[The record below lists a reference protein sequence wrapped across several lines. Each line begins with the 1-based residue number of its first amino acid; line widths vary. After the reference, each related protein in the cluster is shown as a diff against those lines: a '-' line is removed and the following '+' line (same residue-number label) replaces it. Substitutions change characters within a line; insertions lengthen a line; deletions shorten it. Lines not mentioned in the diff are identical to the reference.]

1 MRRRLRSVGPHP
13 LRKVRQVLAAEE
25 PRQQEE
31 RGGNDE
37 DEVQKYLV
45 REKHGRIILRSGT
58 TSVYLKDRYNVT
70 EKVIAAGLV
79 LPNLARSVA
88 EEHIEELSQLIKT
101 AGGEVVTTMLAKRP
115 APDPATFVGKGKAE
129 ELQKLVE
136 ETRAT
141 LLVVDDDLSPAQA
154 RNLEK
159 IVNVKVID
167 RSGLILDIFAGRA
180 RSREARTQV
189 ELAQLEYMLPRLTR
203 AWTHLERQAGG
214 IGTRGVGETQLELD
228 RRIIRNRI
236 ARLKE
241 ELTKIERT
249 RETQRKSRN
258 AAFTVALVGYTNAG
272 KSTLFNRL
280 TSGSADAAD
289 KLFATLDAKSAKA
302 AFDMPRETVIIDTV
316 GFIRKLPHHLV
327 ASFRST
333 MEEAVAAD
341 LVLHVIDS
349 SHPQFEDQRAVGEDV
364 LRDLGVKLD
373 RVIEVYN
380 KADRTDAFELRR
392 KNAASVSALTGR
404 NIDRLIDIIRDR
416 ELENGEVLHLTI
428 PHGDARVIAKLH
440 DVAEVYEQHVTDGAM
455 LITAW
460 IPRDALQQ
468 YEPYAAA
475 SLLEPA
481 KVS

>member
-1 MRRRLRSVGPHP
+1 MP
-13 LRKVRQVLAAEE
+13 E
-25 PRQQEE
+25 
-31 RGGNDE
+31 N
-37 DEVQKYLV
+37 
-45 REKHGRIILRSGT
+45 
-58 TSVYLKDRYNVT
+58 
-70 EKVIAAGLV
+70 VIAVALI
-79 LPNLARSVA
+79 LPDLTRGVA
-88 EEHIEELSQLIKT
+88 EEHLAELEKLIET
-101 AGGEVVTTMLAKRP
+101 AGGTVVDRVFAKRP
-115 APDPATFVGKGKAE
+115 RPDPATYVGSGKAE
-129 ELQKLVE
+129 QIKSLVAKTCAKLIVF
-136 ETRAT
+136 
-141 LLVVDDDLSPAQA
+141 DDDLSPAQA

-159 IVNVKVID
+159 ITEVKVID

-249 RETQRKSRN
+249 RETQRKSRS
-258 AAFTVALVGYTNAG
+258 AVFSVALVGYTNAG

-280 TSGSADAAD
+280 TSGSAEMAD
-289 KLFATLDAKSAKA
+289 KLFATLDAKSARA
-302 AFDMPRETVIIDTV
+302 VFEMPRETVVIDTV

-349 SHPQFEDQRAVGEDV
+349 SHPQFEDQRAVGEEV
-364 LRDLGVKLD
+364 LRDLGVQMD

-380 KADRTDAFELRR
+380 KADLTEEGLRGLA
-392 KNAASVSALTGR
+392 KNRATVSALTGR
-404 NIDRLIDIIRDR
+404 NIDRLIDIIRER
-416 ELENGEVLHLTI
+416 ELENGEVIQLEI
-428 PHGDARVIAKLH
+428 PHNDARVIAKLH
-440 DVAEVYEQHVTDGAM
+440 DVAQVYEQRVTDRAM
-455 LITAW
+455 ILTAW
-460 IPRDALQQ
+460 IPRDALHLF
-468 YEPYAAA
+468 EAYAAVG
-475 SLLEPA
+475 LLKPA

>member
-1 MRRRLRSVGPHP
+1 VPENAIAVAL
-13 LRKVRQVLAAEE
+13 
-25 PRQQEE
+25 
-31 RGGNDE
+31 
-37 DEVQKYLV
+37 
-45 REKHGRIILRSGT
+45 ILPDLT
-58 TSVYLKDRYNVT
+58 
-70 EKVIAAGLV
+70 
-79 LPNLARSVA
+79 RSVA
-88 EEHIEELSQLIKT
+88 EEHLSELEKLIET
-101 AGGEVVTTMLAKRP
+101 AGGAVVDRVFAKRP
-115 APDPATFVGKGKAE
+115 RPDPATYVGSGKAE
-129 ELQKLVE
+129 QLKSLAANSGAKLIVF
-136 ETRAT
+136 
-141 LLVVDDDLSPAQA
+141 DDDLSPAQT

-159 IVNVKVID
+159 ITEVKVID

-241 ELTKIERT
+241 ELTKIERI

-258 AAFTVALVGYTNAG
+258 AAYTVALVGYTNAG

-280 TSGSADAAD
+280 TSGSAEAAD

-302 AFDMPRETVIIDTV
+302 VFDMPRETVVIDTV

-349 SHPQFEDQRAVGEDV
+349 NHPQFEDQRAVGEDV

-373 RVIEVYN
+373 RVVEVYN

-416 ELENGEVLHLTI
+416 ELENGEVLHLEI
-428 PHGDARVIAKLH
+428 PHNDARVIARLH
-440 DVAEVYEQHVTDGAM
+440 DLAEVYEQRVTDGAM

-460 IPRDALQQ
+460 IPRDALHQF
-468 YEPYAAA
+468 EPYAAA
-475 SLLEPA
+475 GLLKPA